1 MVTFFHRFPGH
12 IYAQGK
18 IAFIQRAQECLQST
32 KELLSPSALSLAV
45 SVLQRAGDLIQG
57 S

>member
-18 IAFIQRAQECLQST
+18 IAFIQRAQECSQST